1 MQAAE
6 LIPPPPLPVLTG
18 VANLDEV
25 LAGGYAA
32 KRLHLIEGQPGT
44 GKTTLGLQFLMA
56 GRDAGERGLYVT
68 LSESREELLQAAASH
83 GWSLDGIDL
92 CELFPPELTMDP
104 SHEQT
109 VVYSSDLELGETIR
123 SVMAE
128 IDRVKPTRLVFDSA
142 AEIRL
147 LSQTPLRYRRQI
159 LALKHLIAQ
168 IGCTALLLD
177 DLTEQQ
183 DETSLHS
190 LAHGVIHLE
199 QVAIQ
204 YGAERRRIRV
214 SKLRGRQFRGG
225 YHDLA
230 LRKGGMVIFPRL
242 AADEQGPVIEG
253 EPASS
258 DVPELDVLL
267 GGGLDRGTSNLI
279 LGPSG
284 SGKSTLTLQWV
295 HSALK
300 RGEQVLMVCF
310 DETLRVMLRRASG
323 IGMDLQP
330 FIEAGS
336 LHVEQVDP
344 AELTPGELSGIVRRH
359 VEAGAGVVVLDSLS
373 GYQNAMPEEVFLTL
387 QMHELLTY
395 LGHRGVLTILILA
408 QHGLVGPMQTTVDL
422 TYISD
427 TVLLLRFFEAAGEIR
442 RALSVLK
449 KRTGGHESFI
459 REFRIDKTGVQV
471 GPALEQFQG
480 VLTGVP
486 QYSGGAST
494 LLRTRGHGG

>member
-1 MQAAE
+1 MSAAE
-6 LIPPPPLPVLTG
+6 LIPLPPQPVPTG

-32 KRLHLIEGQPGT
+32 RRLHLIEGHPGT

-56 GRDAGERGLYVT
+56 GRDAGERGLYIT

-92 CELFPPELTMDP
+92 CELFPPELSMDP

-123 SVMAE
+123 NVMAE

-147 LSQTPLRYRRQI
+147 LSQSPLRYRRQI
-159 LALKHLIAQ
+159 LALKHVIAQ

-190 LAHGVIHLE
+190 LAHGVLHLE
-199 QVAIQ
+199 QIAIQ
-204 YGAERRRIRV
+204 YGAERRRLRV
-214 SKLRGRQFRGG
+214 SKMRGRQFRGG

-242 AADEQGPVIEG
+242 AAGAHGTVAEG
-253 EPASS
+253 ETASS
-258 DVPELDVLL
+258 GVPELDVLL
-267 GGGLDRGTSNLI
+267 GGGLDRGTSSLF

-284 SGKSTLTLQWV
+284 SGKSTLALQWV
-295 HSALK
+295 YAALK
-300 RGEQVLMVCF
+300 RDERVLMVSF
-310 DETLRVMLRRASG
+310 DETLRVMLRRAAG
-323 IGMDLQP
+323 IGMDMQP
-330 FIEAGS
+330 FLDDGL

-395 LGHRGVLTILILA
+395 LGHRGVLTILVLA
-408 QHGLVGPMQTTVDL
+408 QHGLIGTMQTTVDL

-427 TVLLLRFFEAAGEIR
+427 TVVLLRFFEAQGEIK

-449 KRTGGHESFI
+449 KRTSGHESSI
-459 REFRIDKTGVQV
+459 REFRIDAGGVRV
-471 GPALEQFQG
+471 GPALDQFQG

-486 QYSGGAST
+486 TYSGAAST
-494 LLRTRGHGG
+494 LLRARGHAE

>member
-1 MQAAE
+1 MSAAE
-6 LIPPPPLPVLTG
+6 LIPPTPQPVSTG

-32 KRLHLIEGQPGT
+32 KRLHLAEGQPGT

-56 GRDAGERGLYVT
+56 GRDVGERGLYVT
-68 LSESREELLQAAASH
+68 LSETREELTQSAATH
-83 GWSLDGIDL
+83 GWSLDGIDI

-123 SVMAE
+123 AVMAE
-128 IDRVKPTRLVFDSA
+128 INRVKPARLVFDSA

-183 DETSLHS
+183 DATSLHS

-199 QVAIQ
+199 QIAIQ
-204 YGAERRRIRV
+204 YGAERRRIHV
-214 SKLRGRQFRGG
+214 SKMRGRQFRGG
-225 YHDLA
+225 FHDLA
-230 LRKGGMVIFPRL
+230 IRRGGMVIFPRL
-242 AADEQGPVIEG
+242 VAAEHTAVQEG
-253 EPASS
+253 IAAPSG
-258 DVPELDVLL
+258 VPELDAML
-267 GGGLDRGTSNLI
+267 GGGLDRGTSNLV

-284 SGKSTLTLQWV
+284 SGKSTLVLQWV
-295 HSALK
+295 HSALR
-300 RGEQVLMVCF
+300 RGEKVLMVAF
-310 DETLRVMLRRASG
+310 DETMRVMLRRALG

-330 FIEAGS
+330 FIDQGV

-344 AELTPGELSGIVRRH
+344 AELTPGELSGIIRRH

-395 LGHRGVLTILILA
+395 LAHKGVLTMLVLA
-408 QHGLVGPMQTTVDL
+408 QHGLVGQMQTTVDL

-427 TVLLLRFFEAAGEIR
+427 TVLLLRFFEAGGEIK

-449 KRTGGHESFI
+449 KRTGGHESYI
-459 REFRIDKTGVQV
+459 REFRIDANGIRV

-486 QYSGGAST
+486 VFAGASGS
-494 LLRTRGHGG
+494 LLRTREHGG

>member
-1 MQAAE
+1 MSAAE
-6 LIPPPPLPVLTG
+6 LISPLPEPVLTG
-18 VANLDEV
+18 IANLDEI
-25 LAGGYAA
+25 LAGGYASR
-32 KRLHLIEGQPGT
+32 RLHLIEGHPGT

-56 GRDAGERGLYVT
+56 GRDAGEAGLYVT
-68 LSESREELLQAAASH
+68 LSETKEELIQAARSH
-83 GWSLDGIDL
+83 GWSLDGIEL

-123 SVMAE
+123 TVM
-128 IDRVKPTRLVFDSA
+128 DVLKRVRPTRLVFDSA

-159 LALKHLIAQ
+159 LALKHVIAQ
-168 IGCTALLLD
+168 LGCTALLLD

-190 LAHGVIHLE
+190 LAHGVIHLD
-199 QVAIQ
+199 QIAIQ

-214 SKLRGRQFRGG
+214 SKMRGRQFRGG

-230 LRKGGMVIFPRL
+230 IRKGGMVIFPRL
-242 AADEQGPVIEG
+242 IAAEHATVPEG

-258 DVPELDVLL
+258 RVPELDALL
-267 GGGLDRGTSNLI
+267 GGGLDRGTSSLI

-284 SGKSTLTLQWV
+284 SGKSTLALTWV
-295 HSALK
+295 HAALE
-300 RGEQVLMVCF
+300 RGEQVLMICF
-310 DETLRVMLRRASG
+310 DETLRVMLRRAAG
-323 IGMDLQP
+323 IGMDLAP
-330 FIEAGS
+330 HIEGGR
-336 LHVEQVDP
+336 LKVEQVDP
-344 AELTPGELSGIVRRH
+344 AELSPGELSGIVRTH

-395 LGHRGVLTILILA
+395 LGHRGVATILVLA
-408 QHGLVGPMQTTVDL
+408 QHGLVGAMQSSVDL

-427 TVLLLRFFEAAGEIR
+427 TVLMLRFFEASGEIK

-449 KRTGGHESFI
+449 KRTGSHESYI
-459 REFRIDKTGVQV
+459 REFSIDQSGVRV
-471 GPALEQFQG
+471 GPVLEQFQG

-486 QYSGGAST
+486 TYSGASKD
-494 LLRTRGHGG
+494 LLRTRPHAD

>member
-1 MQAAE
+1 MSAAE
-6 LIPPPPLPVLTG
+6 LIPPPPQPVCTG

-25 LAGGYAA
+25 VAGGYAA
-32 KRLHLIEGQPGT
+32 RRLHLIEGQPGT

-68 LSESREELLQAAASH
+68 LSETREELLQAAASH

-92 CELFPPELTMDP
+92 CELVPPELALDP

-147 LSQTPLRYRRQI
+147 LSQTPLRYRRQM
-159 LALKHLIAQ
+159 LALKHLIAR

-177 DLTEQQ
+177 DLTARQ
-183 DETSLHS
+183 DDTSLHS

-199 QVAIQ
+199 QIAIQ
-204 YGAERRRIRV
+204 YGAERRRLRV
-214 SKLRGRQFRGG
+214 CKMRGRQFRGG
-225 YHDLA
+225 FHDLS

-242 AADEQGPVIEG
+242 VAAEHGAIAEG
-253 EPASS
+253 EPARSR
-258 DVPELDVLL
+258 VPELDALL

-284 SGKSTLTLQWV
+284 AGKSTLALQWV
-295 HSALK
+295 HTALG
-300 RGEQVLMVCF
+300 RGEQVLMVSF

-330 FIEAGS
+330 FIDNGL

-359 VEAGAGVVVLDSLS
+359 VEAGSGVVVLDSLS

-395 LGHRGVLTILILA
+395 LGH
-408 QHGLVGPMQTTVDL
+408 
-422 TYISD
+422 
-427 TVLLLRFFEAAGEIR
+427 
-442 RALSVLK
+442 K
-449 KRTGGHESFI
+449 
-459 REFRIDKTGVQV
+459 
-471 GPALEQFQG
+471 
-480 VLTGVP
+480 
-486 QYSGGAST
+486 
-494 LLRTRGHGG
+494 

>member
-1 MQAAE
+1 MSSEESRPAAPE
-6 LIPPPPLPVLTG
+6 PVSTG
-18 VANLDEV
+18 VPNLDEV

-32 KRLHLIEGQPGT
+32 RRLHLIEGRPGT

-56 GRDAGERGLYVT
+56 GRDAGEAGLYIT
-68 LSESREELLQAAASH
+68 LSETREELLQAAASH
-83 GWSLDGIDL
+83 GWSLDGVEL
-92 CELFPPELTMDP
+92 CELAPPELTMDP

-123 SVMAE
+123 TVM
-128 IDRVKPTRLVFDSA
+128 DVLQRLKPKRLVFDSA

-147 LSQTPLRYRRQI
+147 LSQTPLRYRRQV

-168 IGCTALLLD
+168 LGCTALLLD
-177 DLTEQQ
+177 DLSQQQ

-190 LAHGVIHLE
+190 LAHGVLQLE
-199 QVAIQ
+199 QITIQ

-214 SKLRGRQFRGG
+214 SKMRGREFRGG

-230 LRKGGMVIFPRL
+230 MRHGGMVIFPRL
-242 AADEQGPVIEG
+242 VASGDDAAPDA

-258 DVPELDVLL
+258 AVPELDSLV

-284 SGKSTLTLQWV
+284 AGKSTLTLQWI
-295 HSALK
+295 HAALG
-300 RGEQVLMVCF
+300 RGERVLMICF
-310 DETLRVMLRRASG
+310 DETLRVMLRRAAG

-330 FIEAGS
+330 FLDSG
-336 LHVEQVDP
+336 LLVVEQVDP
-344 AELTPGELSGIVRRH
+344 AELSPGELSGMVRRH
-359 VEAGAGVVVLDSLS
+359 VEDGAGVVVLDSLS
-373 GYQNAMPEEVFLTL
+373 GYQNAMPNEVFLTL

-395 LGHRGVLTILILA
+395 LGHKGVLTILVLA
-408 QHGLVGPMQTTVDL
+408 QHGLVGQMETTVDL
-422 TYISD
+422 TYVSD
-427 TVLLLRFFEAAGEIR
+427 TVLLLRFFEAEGQIR
-442 RALSVLK
+442 RAVSVMK
-449 KRTGGHESFI
+449 KRTGGHESYI
-459 REFRIDKTGVQV
+459 REFQIDAGGVRV

-486 QYSGGAST
+486 VYAGGNSN
-494 LLRTRGHGG
+494 LLRTRAHGG

>member
-1 MQAAE
+1 PTQ
-6 LIPPPPLPVLTG
+6 PVRTG
-18 VANLDEV
+18 VPNLDGV

-32 KRLHLIEGQPGT
+32 RRLHLIEGQPGA
-44 GKTTLGLQFLMA
+44 GKTTLGLQFLME
-56 GRDAGERGLYVT
+56 GRDQGERGLYVT
-68 LSESREELLQAAASH
+68 LSETREELLQAAATH
-83 GWSLDGIDL
+83 GWSLEGIDI

-104 SHEQT
+104 THEQT

-177 DLTEQQ
+177 DLTERQE
-183 DETSLHS
+183 ETSLHS

-199 QVAIQ
+199 QITIQ

-214 SKLRGRQFRGG
+214 SKMRGRRFRGG

-230 LRKGGMVIFPRL
+230 IRKGGMTIFPRL
-242 AADEQGPVIEG
+242 VAAEHVV
-253 EPASS
+253 
-258 DVPELDVLL
+258 VPEGGAALSNVPALDEIL
-267 GGGLDRGTSNLI
+267 GGGLDRGTSSLI

-284 SGKSTLTLQWV
+284 AGKSTLALQWV
-295 HSALK
+295 YAALK
-300 RGEQVLMVCF
+300 RGERVLMVCF

-323 IGMDLQP
+323 IGVELQP
-330 FIEAGS
+330 FLDSGH
-336 LHVEQVDP
+336 LVVEQVDP
-344 AELTPGELSGIVRRH
+344 AELSPGELSGMVRQH
-359 VEAGAGVVVLDSLS
+359 VEEDAAVVVLDSLS

-395 LGHRGVLTILILA
+395 LGHKGVLTILVLA
-408 QHGLVGPMQTTVDL
+408 QHGLIGQMQTTVDL

-427 TVLLLRFFEAAGEIR
+427 TVLLLRFFEAEGEIK

-449 KRTGGHESFI
+449 KRTGGHESYI
-459 REFRIDKTGVQV
+459 REFRIDAGGIRV

-486 QYSGGAST
+486 TFSGAPGG
-494 LLRTRGHGG
+494 LLRTRNHGG

>member
-1 MQAAE
+1 MSAAE
-6 LIPPPPLPVLTG
+6 LIPPIPQPVSTG
-18 VANLDEV
+18 IADLDEV

-32 KRLHLIEGQPGT
+32 RRLHLIEGQPGT

-68 LSESREELLQAAASH
+68 LSESREELLQSAATH

-147 LSQTPLRYRRQI
+147 LSQSPLRYRRQI

-199 QVAIQ
+199 QNTLQ
-204 YGAERRRIRV
+204 FGAERRRLRV
-214 SKLRGRQFRGG
+214 SKMRGRQFRGG

-242 AADEQGPVIEG
+242 VAADHDQVQEG
-253 EPASS
+253 EPAPSG
-258 DVPELDVLL
+258 VPELDALV
-267 GGGLDRGTSNLI
+267 GGGLDRGTSSLI

-284 SGKSTLTLQWV
+284 SGKSTLALQWI

-300 RGEQVLMVCF
+300 RGEQVLVVSF
-310 DETLRVMLRRASG
+310 DEILRVMLRRAQG
-323 IGMDLQP
+323 IGVHLQP
-330 FIEAGS
+330 FIDSGH

-373 GYQNAMPEEVFLTL
+373 GYQNAMPDEVFLTL
-387 QMHELLTY
+387 QIHELLTY
-395 LGHRGVLTILILA
+395 LGHKGVMTILILA
-408 QHGLVGPMQTTVDL
+408 QHGLVGQMQTSVDL

-427 TVLLLRFFEAAGEIR
+427 TVLLLRFFEAEGEIR

-459 REFRIDKTGVQV
+459 REFRIDASGLRV

-486 QYSGGAST
+486 IYSGAPAT
-494 LLRTRGHGG
+494 LLRTRADGE